1 MHYPANDGFIPR
13 SLCDDGDALDAL
25 VLLQEPVD
33 PLTIVMARALGVMR
47 MRDDKG
53 IDDKIIAVCV
63 DDPAFSHFQDLDEL
77 PPHLLLEI
85 RRFFEDYKAL
95 EHKEVVVDRP
105 LPRADARGGARH
117 VQRVAP
123 ERRKLA
129 PN

>member
-1 MHYPANDGFIPR
+1 MHYPANYGFIPR

-95 EHKEVVVDRP
+95 EHKEVVVDHP
-105 LPRADARGGARH
+105 LPRADALNTLAEALDMYKEWRRSGGS
-117 VQRVAP
+117 
-123 ERRKLA
+123 
-129 PN
+129 